1 MDQFF
6 IKVCF
11 AFDYKLSNIMKT
23 RQKWDQSCLKN
34 ILSNTKWKT
43 IVMMED
49 YFRFNSHTFPSK
61 ILMRSLSFE
70 FSSFKRFIS

>member
-6 IKVCF
+6 LKVCF
-11 AFDYKLSNIMKT
+11 AFDYKLSNYEDLTKMG
-23 RQKWDQSCLKN
+23 S
-34 ILSNTKWKT
+34 ILFKKHTKWKT